1 MKIIRHGESYSSQKA
16 SQFGKGIERSQIII
30 ALIIASY
37 LVFFAFFWS
46 AQRYWSLVLISVV
59 WFFLFTKFNKN
70 HQWMRWQFGGFQR
83 GTEGEEEVMRRLGT
97 RLDDSFTYIAN
108 YMNPAACSGDIDGI
122 VIGPKGVFLL
132 EIKNWRGRFRASG
145 LDFYR
150 HRGGKMYE
158 LYNSPVV
165 QAQANMEK
173 LGKYFQE
180 RGVQVPVRSFVVM
193 TDGYIESFNGN
204 TGVFIADSQKVT
216 NEILGGANR
225 MNPEQIQKV
234 IAVLGSNS

>member
-1 MKIIRHGESYSSQKA
+1 
-16 SQFGKGIERSQIII
+16 
-30 ALIIASY
+30 
-37 LVFFAFFWS
+37 
-46 AQRYWSLVLISVV
+46 
-59 WFFLFTKFNKN
+59 
-70 HQWMRWQFGGFQR
+70 
-83 GTEGEEEVMRRLGT
+83 
-97 RLDDSFTYIAN
+97 
-108 YMNPAACSGDIDGI
+108 
-122 VIGPKGVFLL
+122 
-132 EIKNWRGRFRASG
+132 
-145 LDFYR
+145 
-150 HRGGKMYE
+150 
-158 LYNSPVV
+158 
-165 QAQANMEK
+165 MEK

>member
-1 MKIIRHGESYSSQKA
+1 
-16 SQFGKGIERSQIII
+16 
-30 ALIIASY
+30 
-37 LVFFAFFWS
+37 
-46 AQRYWSLVLISVV
+46 
-59 WFFLFTKFNKN
+59 
-70 HQWMRWQFGGFQR
+70 
-83 GTEGEEEVMRRLGT
+83 
-97 RLDDSFTYIAN
+97 
-108 YMNPAACSGDIDGI
+108 
-122 VIGPKGVFLL
+122 LL